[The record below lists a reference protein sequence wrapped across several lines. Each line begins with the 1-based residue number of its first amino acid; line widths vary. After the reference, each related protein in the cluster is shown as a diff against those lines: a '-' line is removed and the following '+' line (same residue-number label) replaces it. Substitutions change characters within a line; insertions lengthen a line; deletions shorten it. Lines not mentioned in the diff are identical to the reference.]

1 MPTNI
6 MFDNLSYEDKQ
17 KLFYSNDTVVTIEYT
32 DGTIENDAII
42 NVIMKQF
49 PAGTLIYLPLPGT
62 PDTFVVFKK

>member
-49 PAGTLIYLPLPGT
+49 PVGTLIYLPLPGT